1 MKFADVAQEET
12 YKVLTDEG
20 EKIGPVV
27 EDRYWGLDK
36 KLGRTKGKFERH
48 LEIANRPLPDGTR
61 RAD

>member
-48 LEIANRPLPDGTR
+48 LEIAN
-61 RAD
+61 